1 MKLTAY
7 DAILFDLDGTL
18 TDAGPGITKS
28 IQYALSKFGIREQ
41 NLDRLVPFIGA
52 PLFDSLRNRYSLE
65 EPEAR
70 QAVEFYREYYSD
82 FGIYEN
88 AVYPGIPELLRELRE
103 KGKKLGVA
111 TLKPVVF
118 ADRVLNN
125 FGLDD
130 YFDLV
135 AGSGLD
141 AAGLSKTQIIQQAL
155 SKLTDVSK
163 EKVVMVGDRG
173 HDVIGARKNG
183 IDSIAVTYG
192 YGTLEELQNANPM
205 HIADSVESLRTLLT
219 V

>member
-18 TDAGPGITKS
+18 TDAGTGITKS
-28 IQYALSKFGIREQ
+28 IQYALSRFGIREQ
-41 NLDRLVPFIGA
+41 NLGLLVSFIGA
-52 PLFDSLRNRYSLE
+52 PIFDSLRKRYSLD

-70 QAVEFYREYYSD
+70 RAVEFYREYYSD

-88 AVYPGIPELLRELRE
+88 AVYPGIPELLGELRE
-103 KGKKLGVA
+103 KGKKLVVA

-118 ADRVLNN
+118 AERVLNH
-125 FGLDD
+125 FGLAD

-205 HIADSVESLRTLLT
+205 HIADSVESLKTLLC
-219 V
+219 

>member
-1 MKLTAY
+1 M
-7 DAILFDLDGTL
+7 I
-18 TDAGPGITKS
+18 
-28 IQYALSKFGIREQ
+28 
-41 NLDRLVPFIGA
+41 
-52 PLFDSLRNRYSLE
+52 
-65 EPEAR
+65 
-70 QAVEFYREYYSD
+70 
-82 FGIYEN
+82 
-88 AVYPGIPELLRELRE
+88 
-103 KGKKLGVA
+103 
-111 TLKPVVF
+111 
-118 ADRVLNN
+118 ADHI
-125 FGLDD
+125 
-130 YFDLV
+130 LV

-205 HIADSVESLRTLLT
+205 HIADSVESLRMLLT

>member
-7 DAILFDLDGTL
+7 DVILFDLDGTL
-18 TDAGPGITKS
+18 TDAGTGITKS
-28 IQYALSKFGIREQ
+28 IQYALSRFGIREQ
-41 NLDRLVPFIGA
+41 NPGLLVSFIGA
-52 PLFDSLRNRYSLE
+52 PLFDSLRNRYSLD

-88 AVYPGIPELLRELRE
+88 AVYPGIPELLGELKE
-103 KGKKLGVA
+103 KGKKLVVA

-118 ADRVLNN
+118 AERVLNH

-130 YFDLV
+130 YFNLV

-205 HIADSVESLRTLLT
+205 HIADSVESLRMLLT